1 MSHSTHPLSNLIPA
15 TTRYRHHRRPQSVYA
30 DHAQVAQLVQH
41 ADVGYVSFTG
51 SVAGGRAVY
60 RAAAASRAHTFI
72 DVGLGMATHP
82 SLICSRHQLI
92 QRPHA
97 ERASH

>member
-1 MSHSTHPLSNLIPA
+1 M
-15 TTRYRHHRRPQSVYA
+15 YA

-72 DVGLGMATHP
+72 DVGLGTTHTP
-82 SLICSRHQLI
+82 ITNLFKASIDTAHPHRKSFSLKSM
-92 QRPHA
+92 
-97 ERASH
+97 